1 MPETAINCEY
11 DMKRN
16 KTGMK
21 PGAIEN
27 LHRKIGTC
35 SPVLHLPFPFWDS
48 LTHLLV
54 DALETRVQSQEN
66 QITVLSERSQSP
78 RNNSDHASFGPNDY
92 SILSFFAKQLRRF
105 NDGSP
110 DEHQDHDGRGPSA
123 KRQRTQYG
131 DDESIISRPHD
142 TSIPSP
148 AGPDAGALGPLLK
161 AYFSHIHPW
170 IPMIHE
176 GRLRRRLSGTL
187 DLDQGHRL
195 HVILVAIRLTAAR
208 FIEDGELASACVEE
222 SREKQSQVRDWVVL
236 QAMKQPCVESLQALI
251 ILAFH
256 DVRHHVLSRRPT
268 LGDRTLVLTSVMAD
282 RMR

>member
-1 MPETAINCEY
+1 MT
-11 DMKRN
+11 
-16 KTGMK
+16 
-21 PGAIEN
+21 
-27 LHRKIGTC
+27 
-35 SPVLHLPFPFWDS
+35 
-48 LTHLLV
+48 
-54 DALETRVQSQEN
+54 DALETRVLSQED
-66 QITVLSERSQSP
+66 QIAVLSQRSQSP
-78 RNNSDHASFGPNDY
+78 RHSSHPASLGPNDY

-105 NDGSP
+105 NDGSQ
-110 DEHQDHDGRGPSA
+110 DEHQDHDGPGPSA

-131 DDESIISRPHD
+131 DNENSISRPHD
-142 TSIPSP
+142 TPIPSP
-148 AGPDAGALGPLLK
+148 AGPDAGTLGPLLK

-176 GRLRRRLSGTL
+176 GRLRKRLSDTL
-187 DLDQGHRL
+187 DPDQRHRL

-256 DVRHHVLSRRPT
+256 DVSHRVLSGCPT
-268 LGDRTLVLTSVMAD
+268 HICDRALVLIWVMVD
-282 RMR
+282 REW